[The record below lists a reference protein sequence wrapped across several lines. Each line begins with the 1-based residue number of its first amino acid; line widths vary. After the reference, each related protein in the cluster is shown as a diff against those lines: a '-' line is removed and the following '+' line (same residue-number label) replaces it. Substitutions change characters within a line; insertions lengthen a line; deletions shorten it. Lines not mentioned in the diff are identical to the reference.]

1 MALDTLFASMQGSLG
16 AQLPALLGALGIL
29 VIGWFL
35 ALLVRAGSRRLLGMA
50 GLNSRLA
57 AATGQ
62 PMDAESAIA
71 FGLFALVI
79 LVTLVAVFNALDLE
93 TVSAPFAALVAQ
105 VTGYLPS
112 LLAGTVLSLIVWA
125 IATALRALATRA
137 LAATRLDEKLS
148 AQAGVEPISNNLGN
162 VLFWLVL
169 LLFLPAVLG
178 AFQLDGLLG
187 PVRDM
192 VDSGLSLLPNVF
204 AAAVIGF
211 VGWLVARVLRGLV
224 GNLLGA
230 AGIDR
235 LGEKVG
241 MHGSVKLSSLAATI
255 VFILVFVP
263 SLIAALDALRIEAVS
278 GPATAM
284 LEQFFEAVPQIIA
297 AAVILL
303 LTWFV
308 ARFAASLVSRL
319 LAGVGFDLLPA
330 KLGVAHAFGEH
341 NTASMKVGRIVL
353 FFAMLFAAV
362 EAANRLGFD
371 QVRDV
376 VTMFITFGA
385 DVLLGGVILVV
396 GFWLANVACGAIDK
410 ASGDNTTGLARLAR
424 FAILG
429 VVIAMGL
436 RAMGIADDIVNL
448 AFGLTLGAI
457 AVAVALAFGL
467 GGREAA
473 GKQMEYWLA
482 RWRGESGE

>member
-1 MALDTLFASMQGSLG
+1 MDTLFAALQGSLG
-16 AQLPALLGALGIL
+16 TQLPNLLGALGIL

-35 ALLVRAGSRRLLGMA
+35 ALLARAGSKRLLGVV

-62 PMDAESAIA
+62 RMDAESAIA
-71 FGLFALVI
+71 LGLSGLVI

-105 VTGYLPS
+105 ITGYLPN
-112 LLAGTVLSLIVWA
+112 LLAGSVLSLIVWA
-125 IATALRALATRA
+125 LATALRALATRG
-137 LAATRLDEKLS
+137 LAATSLDEKLS
-148 AQAGVEPISNNLGN
+148 AEAGVEPISKNLGN
-162 VLFWLVL
+162 VLFWLVV
-169 LLFLPAVLG
+169 LLFLPAILG
-178 AFQLDGLLG
+178 AFQLNGLLG
-187 PVRDM
+187 PVQDM
-192 VDSGLSLLPNVF
+192 VNTGLAMLPNVF

-241 MHGSVKLSSLAATI
+241 LNESVKLSSLAATV

-284 LEQFFEAVPQIIA
+284 LGQFFDAVPEIVA
-297 AAVILL
+297 AAVILMV
-303 LTWFV
+303 TWFV
-308 ARFAASLVSRL
+308 ARFASGLIGRL
-319 LAGVGFDLLPA
+319 LAGVGFDLLPER
-330 KLGVAHAFGEH
+330 LGMAHAFGEK
-341 NTASMKVGRIVL
+341 NTASMLVGRIAL
-353 FFAMLFAAV
+353 FFAMLFATV
-362 EAANRLGFD
+362 EAANRLGFG

-385 DVLLGGVILVV
+385 DILLGGVILVV
-396 GFWLANVACGAIDK
+396 GFWLANLASAAIDK
-410 ASGDNTTGLARLAR
+410 ASGENTSGLARVAR

-473 GKQMEYWLA
+473 GRQMEYWLA
-482 RWRGESGE
+482 KWRGEGRN